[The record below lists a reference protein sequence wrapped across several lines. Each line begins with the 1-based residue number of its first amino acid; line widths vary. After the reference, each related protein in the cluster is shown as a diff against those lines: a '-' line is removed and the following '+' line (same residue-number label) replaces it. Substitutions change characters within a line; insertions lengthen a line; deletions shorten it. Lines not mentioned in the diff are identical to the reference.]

1 MDPNVPGSLSVC
13 FLEQRFEGSDSR
25 HGVPLYSHER
35 KSSAKVI
42 CVRSQRKQG
51 RAGLFPMK
59 ASQASTSKQGF
70 SAGLDTTGT
79 DFPIGTTIVVDD
91 IQGGAIRVS
100 S

>member
-1 MDPNVPGSLSVC
+1 MFLDLSQYASWSSGLRALTPGTAYPYIRTRENHPPKLFAS
-13 FLEQRFEGSDSR
+13 G
-25 HGVPLYSHER
+25 
-35 KSSAKVI
+35 
-42 CVRSQRKQG
+42 RKQG